1 MKTRSI
7 ANFKKVTGW
16 MERLRSRYMYTL
28 AAHKT
33 FLELDRALTETYSG
47 KKTAYNNAEIIK
59 KYNYYFAPSKE
70 GIRYYLIIELAK
82 FFEVDPRKD
91 SLTINHLLDYTEKNL
106 KFLTKDYFKEYHK
119 DREFLIRDIE
129 WLEEISIS
137 EIKSFKNRIKR
148 NKKKINDVK
157 EYRDQYI
164 AHDDLKKNIY
174 TIKTRDVV
182 TLLRL
187 VKDVVDY
194 YYERLESTSNI
205 YNDFDIEPVK
215 NTKKIFADLR
225 KYEIIENETI
235 KNKYREAKQ

>member
-1 MKTRSI
+1 
-7 ANFKKVTGW
+7 
-16 MERLRSRYMYTL
+16 MYTL